1 MRTRIAV
8 FLITLSGLILEVGLT
23 RIYSASIW
31 YHFAFVAISVAL
43 LGWGLGGFT
52 VHLWKTGKRG
62 IGEKGKL
69 LSMNAAAV
77 VTLLYAAAIPL
88 CVWLLVRYPFE
99 MDRLPL
105 YFLAPLLPFFLAGMA
120 LSIVFD
126 IHRTVAGSL
135 YFWDLIGASIG
146 AVAVTLLLHVFG
158 GEAALLVASI
168 APAVAALLMSLS
180 PASRA
185 QENNKQFGAVNP
197 SPNPL
202 PEGEGSELRLQ
213 RDDGPASMGQ
223 EADGRRHD
231 AGGSE
236 REQSGRGARGPSASS
251 GQDARAPGNDPP
263 TNADGSDNA
272 SPSLTVGLPPR
283 DTHLSSRLN
292 PLPTG
297 RGSVTGLPRA
307 IQVAAVIG
315 VVLAIMGVVSTVKY
329 GAFRVKPGTT
339 KAMRNQMD
347 ATPGAHIVQTGW
359 NAYSRIDCV
368 EGLPNSFARLYIDS
382 DAWTGIRGWDGNLDS
397 VQDMKWSYR
406 ALPFR
411 LTPNA
416 ETMIIGPGGGPDV
429 VAALASGSKKV
440 TAVEMNPLMLKFVRS
455 YGARAG
461 NLYDRPDV
469 ETVLSEGRNFI
480 SRTDKKFDIILLGF
494 VDSWASVASG
504 GLSLS
509 ENYLYTAEAMRAYYD
524 HLKPDGILVV
534 LRWEMDI
541 PRLTSNAVATLGAG
555 EAAKRVVVL
564 MEKQA
569 NPNDY
574 QQMLFMLR
582 KEPFTDAQL
591 KEISTNWTQAN
602 AVIMPGGTAPP
613 GIKEVLA
620 GTKTLQQYDAES
632 NRYVGAVWDDSP
644 FYFAIE
650 KPWRMPG
657 AIAERMVKWLLGP
670 SIAMLGIFAVFGMP
684 RRQRAEG
691 RRQKAEGAVG
701 GTSSY
706 IGSLV
711 YFAALGFGF
720 IAVELALLQHLTL
733 LVGHPIYTLSVLLF
747 TLLAFGGIGASLSSR
762 WSMWKACAAV
772 AIIGTIEALALP
784 KLVPALLWLPLWGRI
799 AVAILMIAP
808 LGLAMG
814 MPFPRGLKQTG
825 EGPLPAPPFYW
836 GLNGI
841 MSVIGSVTT
850 VFVALIW
857 GFQAAMLMGSAC
869 YVLAALASV
878 KAFPTQL
885 AVSGEQNESQGK
897 GEEGKG

>member
-1 MRTRIAV
+1 MRTNELRAKGKGQRVILQTKLAV

-52 VHLWKTGKRG
+52 VHVWKTWRRGKGQGARA
-62 IGEKGKL
+62 
-69 LSMNAAAV
+69 LSINAAAL
-77 VTLLYAAAIPL
+77 VTLLYAGTIPL
-88 CVWLLVRYPFE
+88 CLWLLVRYPFE

-126 IHRTVAGSL
+126 IHRAIAGTL
-135 YFWDLIGASIG
+135 YFYDLIGAALG
-146 AVAVTLLLHVFG
+146 AVLVTLLLHLLG

-168 APAVAALLMSLS
+168 APAAAALLMSLS
-180 PASRA
+180 SASRA
-185 QENNKQFGAVNP
+185 QEGREEGRVARP

-202 PEGEGSELRLQ
+202 PKGEGQ
-213 RDDGPASMGQ
+213 
-223 EADGRRHD
+223 
-231 AGGSE
+231 
-236 REQSGRGARGPSASS
+236 
-251 GQDARAPGNDPP
+251 
-263 TNADGSDNA
+263 
-272 SPSLTVGLPPR
+272 
-283 DTHLSSRLN
+283 
-292 PLPTG
+292 LPTPLLTSG
-297 RGSVTGLPRA
+297 LMPRNTWLPRVV
-307 IQVAAVIG
+307 QVAAALG
-315 VVLAIMGVVSTVKY
+315 VVLAIVAVVATVKY

-347 ATPGAHIVQTGW
+347 ASPGSHIVQTGW

-382 DAWTGIRGWDGNLDS
+382 DAWTGIRGWDGNLNS
-397 VQDMKWSYR
+397 VQDMKGSYR

-416 ETMIIGPGGGPDV
+416 ETLIIGPGGGPDV

-469 ETVLSEGRNFI
+469 EAILSEGRNFI
-480 SRTDKKFDIILLGF
+480 SRTDRKFDIILLGF

-509 ENYLYTAEAMRAYYD
+509 ENYLYTTEAMRAYYD
-524 HLKPDGILVV
+524 HLSDNGILVV

-541 PRLTSNAVATLGAG
+541 PRLTSNAVATLGAN
-555 EAAKRVVVL
+555 EAKQRVVVL

-574 QQMLFMLR
+574 PQMLFMLR
-582 KEPFTDAQL
+582 KQPFTTDQMAEMRS
-591 KEISTNWTQAN
+591 KWTQAN
-602 AVIMPGGTAPP
+602 PIIMPDGTAPP
-613 GIKEVLA
+613 GLKEVLA
-620 GTKTLQQYDAES
+620 GTKTLPQYDAES
-632 NRYVGAVWDDSP
+632 SRFVGAVWDDSP

-657 AIAERMVKWLLGP
+657 AIAERMLKWLLGP
-670 SIAMLGIFAVFGMP
+670 SVGMLALFAVFGKRKVMDG
-684 RRQRAEG
+684 AK
-691 RRQKAEGAVG
+691 KASTVP
-701 GTSSY
+701 Y
-706 IGSLV
+706 VGSLV

-772 AIIGTIEALALP
+772 AIIGSVEALALP

-799 AVAILMIAP
+799 IVAIILIAP

-825 EGPLPAPPFYW
+825 EGSLPAPPFYW

-850 VFVALIW
+850 VFVALMF

-869 YVLAALASV
+869 YVLAALAST
-878 KAFPTQL
+878 KAFPKQL
-885 AVSGEQNESQGK
+885 ASEQ
-897 GEEGKG
+897 